1 MVVSSANVPN
11 RVNVWIA
18 VMGVQHEQEGAK
30 HTTLVGEH
38 LSGEGATTNLNLVK
52 VCEVEGRG
60 DVILC
65 ESVGPGWL

>member
-1 MVVSSANVPN
+1 
-11 RVNVWIA
+11 
-18 VMGVQHEQEGAK
+18 MGVEHEQEGAK

-38 LSGEGATTNLNLVK
+38 LSGEGVTTNLNLVK
-52 VCEVEGRG
+52 VCEVEGRR